1 MGRSFF
7 KTRNSRTFNFH
18 VVFLMVFQFRGLR
31 LASRIAKVSFL
42 VKYFHIKLMLIGIS
56 CVHILLNKKVHL
68 YVNEKWRGHVH
79 NLKLT
84 ANQKYSPLQMTTL
97 KFLQNGWQDGEQE
110 KGNLQTLRN
119 LHLSLQSSW
128 FDGNASTFN
137 LKYMWLRCVL
147 NFMPNKHSQGY
158 FTGADTF
165 LHVDPFLQTNFM
177 TPHVF
182 LSAL

>member
-1 MGRSFF
+1 MAKSFF
-7 KTRNSRTFNFH
+7 KTRNSRTLKFH

-56 CVHILLNKKVHL
+56 CIHILLNKKVHL
-68 YVNEKWRGHVH
+68 YVNEKWQGQVH

-84 ANQKYSPLQMTTL
+84 ANQKFSPLQMTTL

-119 LHLSLQSSW
+119 LHLSLQSSR
-128 FDGNASTFN
+128 FDKNASTVN
-137 LKYMWLRCVL
+137 PTYTWLTCVL
-147 NFMPNKHSQGY
+147 NINSNKQCQSH
-158 FTGADTF
+158 F
-165 LHVDPFLQTNFM
+165 
-177 TPHVF
+177 
-182 LSAL
+182 